1 MKYLYALM
9 VLLAALIIAG
19 FISQNSQPLVLKYFF
34 WQTIPLPLSLYMI
47 LSFVA
52 GYAVAV
58 LVGFSSG
65 IRFRFRA
72 SAAEREARG
81 LRTELE
87 QLKKE
92 EAKTAVTGANS
103 NPGGDQGEPPNTS
116 VDNSGSSDEPTRIL
130 SDDDSEPDGAAVIT
144 ATAEEEEKQ

>member
-9 VLLAALIIAG
+9 VLLSALIIAG

-72 SAAEREARG
+72 SAAEKEARR
-81 LRTELE
+81 LRAELE

-92 EAKTAVTGANS
+92 EAKTAAQNAQIESGEDTG
-103 NPGGDQGEPPNTS
+103 
-116 VDNSGSSDEPTRIL
+116 SGDEPTRIL
-130 SDDDSEPDGAAVIT
+130 SDDAPEADDATVIT
-144 ATAEEEEKQ
+144 DTAGEEEKK